1 MAFQREQGIPD
12 HFLSQFRLHFHFDE
26 PALRVRIPRFVLFC
40 LFFKFVYNLYFL
52 VYKVVAVYH
61 DHHQHE
67 KQQEIPIMGLYF
79 VPVQKISLYNV
90 YKSQFLLWFI
100 CRSFCQCIFTY

>member
-1 MAFQREQGIPD
+1 MAFQREQRIPD
-12 HFLSQFRLHFHFDE
+12 HFLSQFRLHFYFDE
-26 PALRVRIPRFVLFC
+26 PALRVRIPRFVFFC

-52 VYKVVAVYH
+52 VYKVVAVNH

-67 KQQEIPIMGLYF
+67 KKQEIPVVGLYF

-100 CRSFCQCIFTY
+100 CRSFCQCIFT